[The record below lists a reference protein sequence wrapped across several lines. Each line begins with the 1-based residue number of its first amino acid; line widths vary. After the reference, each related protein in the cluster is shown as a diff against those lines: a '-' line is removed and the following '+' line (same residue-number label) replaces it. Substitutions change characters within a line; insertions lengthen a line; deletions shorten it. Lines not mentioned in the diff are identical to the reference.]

1 MEGNMPTIP
10 RASRLALLS
19 ALAFTLILP
28 LAARADE
35 ASHRA
40 RAEELMTLLHTER
53 TVQDISDS
61 IRKQVIDAVE
71 SAPGPNPTPEQ
82 TAKVDDFKKKVT
94 GMIDAQ
100 LGWEAM
106 KSGFIDVYVKA
117 FTEEQLDGI
126 VAFYKSPAGVVLLEK
141 MPEVNSQFGQL
152 GQDKVSALQDQ
163 LRQAYEEFQKS
174 IAPPASSAAPATV
187 PVPTPATPLGPV
199 K

>member
-1 MEGNMPTIP
+1 MPTIP

-71 SAPGPNPTPEQ
+71 NAAGPNPTPEQ
-82 TAKVDDFKKKVT
+82 IAKVDDFRRR
-94 GMIDAQ
+94 
-100 LGWEAM
+100 
-106 KSGFIDVYVKA
+106 
-117 FTEEQLDGI
+117 
-126 VAFYKSPAGVVLLEK
+126 SPG
-141 MPEVNSQFGQL
+141 
-152 GQDKVSALQDQ
+152 
-163 LRQAYEEFQKS
+163 
-174 IAPPASSAAPATV
+174 
-187 PVPTPATPLGPV
+187 
-199 K
+199 